1 MGAFDLTA
9 YAICMTCSA
18 RTPART
24 SPITKGQ
31 DTDDVSAELDQAVEC
46 DAIALGWVKLRKV
59 REEHRVRHA
68 GYVCRAC
75 AEDVA
80 RELAEQKAHE
90 ELRAQAGT
98 RASSN
103 DGNDTKNGGA

>member
-90 ELRAQAGT
+90 ELRARAET
-98 RASSN
+98 LASSD
-103 DGNDTKNGGA
+103 DGKNNGGA